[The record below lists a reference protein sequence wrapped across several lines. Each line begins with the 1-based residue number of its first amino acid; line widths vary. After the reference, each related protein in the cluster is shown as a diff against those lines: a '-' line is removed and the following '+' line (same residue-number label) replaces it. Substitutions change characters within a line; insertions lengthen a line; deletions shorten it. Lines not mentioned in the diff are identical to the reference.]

1 MRNRAEGVHNMEK
14 RELTCIGC
22 PMGCLLEAQLEGDKV
37 LSISGNTCR
46 RGEVYAQKELTNP
59 TRIVTTTVRTRDGGV
74 IPVKTAADIPKG
86 SIMDC
91 MKELKALTVE
101 GSIQIGQVILE
112 DAAGTGVNVVAT
124 ASRQVGSLQFDAD

>member
-1 MRNRAEGVHNMEK
+1 MEK

-22 PMGCLLEAQLEGDKV
+22 PMGCLLEARLEGNRI
-37 LSISGNTCR
+37 LSVSGNTCR

-91 MKELKALTVE
+91 MRELKSLTVE

-112 DAAGTGVNVVAT
+112 DVAGTGVDVVAT
-124 ASRQVGSLQFDAD
+124 ASRQMGSLQFDAD